1 MRVQTSTFSSVPT
14 NAYTT
19 SVSVR
24 SYETA
29 SAGVIS
35 PATLLRYLEH
45 VATLDSAARGFDH
58 TWYERN
64 GSAWVVREMRLLL
77 WDAPALAE
85 EMRLATWLSGYR
97 RVQATREYCVWSE
110 PAQRLVARAQGR
122 WAYIDRERGLPLRVP
137 DEMIGRFGAMDYAM
151 PTEPSPQPRRSGQTS
166 TSEIMLVARAYEA
179 DTQRHINNTIYLDW
193 LGEALALA
201 LQGQAPPGS
210 PSSLT
215 MNDVTPRRY
224 HIQYMRPAQPGD
236 HLDLTTKVSWSGS
249 RRLAVWQEIRD
260 DASDQAVA
268 QCRSEYLWRTQ
279 RTR

>member
-1 MRVQTSTFSSVPT
+1 MRVQTSTISGVPT
-14 NAYTT
+14 HAYTT

-24 SYETA
+24 SYETS
-29 SAGVIS
+29 SAGVIA

-58 TWYERN
+58 TWYERS

-85 EMRLATWLSGYR
+85 EIRLATWLSRYR

-122 WAYIDRERGLPLRVP
+122 WAYIERERGLPLRVP
-137 DEMIGRFGAMDYAM
+137 DEMSGRFGAMDYPM
-151 PTEPSPQPRRSGQTS
+151 PAEPSAHPKGSGQTS

-210 PSSLT
+210 PPSMTLSDL
-215 MNDVTPRRY
+215 TPRRC

-236 HLDLTTKVSWSGS
+236 HLRVITQSGWTGS

-260 DASDQAVA
+260 DVTGQPVVE
-268 QCRSEYLWRTQ
+268 CRSEYLR
-279 RTR
+279 RKP